1 MCVVLT
7 RACRPT
13 QKYEGG
19 LEEFSMVRF
28 RSKAALA
35 PADLTACRA
44 RAAETQGYRKYGFNR
59 EGNAIVYRE
68 WAPAAAAA
76 SLIGDFNDWNPNRCA
91 AAAAG
96 RAGVAPTADVCA
108 LCRLRT
114 TARAAT

>member
-1 MCVVLT
+1 M

-28 RSKAALA
+28 RSNAAHV
-35 PADLTACRA
+35 PCSLTACA
-44 RAAETQGYRKYGFNR
+44 RAFSATQGYRKYGFNR

-68 WAPAAAAA
+68 WAPAPAAA

-96 RAGVAPTADVCA
+96 RGHGARAADVCA

-114 TARAAT
+114 IPLQPRDGA